1 MEYIPGNHSMHM
13 LTYHIIF
20 VVKYRKPVI
29 SDEIGNHMKEYVK
42 YLLELNKCRLI
53 SAETDKDH
61 IHLLISAPPSI
72 EPAKL
77 IRTLKTA
84 LSKNAHKLY
93 NDEISKYL
101 HGENCPLWS
110 PSYFIATTGSVSMD
124 TVRQYI
130 ESQRAEE
137 HKRKYTFRVRK
148 KRQQ

>member
-42 YLLELNKCRLI
+42 YLLELNKC
-53 SAETDKDH
+53 
-61 IHLLISAPPSI
+61 
-72 EPAKL
+72 
-77 IRTLKTA
+77 KTA
-84 LSKNAHKLY
+84 LSKDAHKLY
-93 NDEISKYL
+93 NGEISKYL